1 MLRHYLAIAL
11 RNLRRAPFTA
21 LVNVATLALGLV
33 AFVAAYSVVA
43 YWNHSDRHFANADR
57 TYVITASLALRDG
70 SISTGNMPQTNE
82 LYQKYMRLE
91 FPEFEAIARA
101 NPWSKTSSVTA
112 DGRRARVVAVAVDP
126 EFLDIFDLP
135 FMSGDPHTALATPD
149 GVLLSE
155 AAAVRLY
162 GTRDVL
168 GRTITLGGNRID
180 ATVKGVIGKIPEPS
194 HLGSSRSAS
203 LNFDMIAPW
212 DLYDRLRQSLNTPP
226 TPPPTAKPADASAP
240 PASATG
246 GKPDSADKNTTDKAA
261 SGAAASDAAP
271 PEAQPQQQNENWL
284 GGYCCTTY
292 AMLKRDSHVTGASIA
307 ARMHDFVTHHMTPE
321 QLKLASVEA
330 GAVPLRGMMVTQLD
344 AQLLGGSRGAISI
357 TTLLLGLG
365 SLVLLVAC
373 VNYANLA
380 TARATRRA
388 REIGLRKVIGAR
400 RSQLVVQYLL
410 EAGVL
415 TAAGLA
421 VAIGTVAVLAKP
433 VYDAIGIDMG
443 LGTFG
448 DAGFWLF
455 IAALLVVVTLLGGA
469 YPAFVLSRARPID
482 ALRIGRVRLGPRFAS
497 TVLVGAQFTAASF
510 LLIAVI
516 IMYAQNAALARTG
529 LGTTRDQ
536 QLVID
541 NFAPVT
547 GVDNE
552 LLRGELERLPQVKSV
567 TGMTST
573 PWGDNVNLN
582 LLSRSPAETTTPVTA
597 FQNNVGYD
605 FFATFDIPVL
615 AGRVFDRA
623 HSDQRPQQDR
633 GRNSKEPLQPVNV
646 VIDRVLA
653 RQLGF
658 GSPSEAVDQTVY
670 FPGVLGE
677 RVQPF
682 QIIGVVENHPLY
694 LRGLGATSNIYQLA
708 QGAGLT
714 SVVVKL
720 SADDISGGVAAVE
733 AAWRKISPQAPVQ
746 RRFVDDLFNENFEKF
761 ARLSQVFVGLTGFA
775 FFISI
780 IGLFGMAVQVAG
792 RRIHE
797 IGVRKSVGARK
808 SQIVLMLL
816 RDFSKPV
823 LIANLIAWPLGY
835 VVAQTYL
842 RVFIQRIPIT
852 PVPFV
857 ASLGVVLLIAWAAVG
872 SQAWRAAR
880 ANPATVLRFE

>member
-1 MLRHYLAIAL
+1 M
-11 RNLRRAPFTA
+11 
-21 LVNVATLALGLV
+21 
-33 AFVAAYSVVA
+33 
-43 YWNHSDRHFANADR
+43 
-57 TYVITASLALRDG
+57 ITASLALRDG
-70 SISTGNMPQTNE
+70 SISTGNMPQTND

-101 NPWSKTSSVTA
+101 NPWSKTASITA

-135 FMSGDPHTALATPD
+135 FIAGDARTALATPD

-168 GRTITLGGNRID
+168 GKTISLGGNRID
-180 ATVKGVIGKIPEPS
+180 ATVKGVIGKIREPS
-194 HLGSSRSAS
+194 HIGNSRSAS
-203 LNFDMIAPW
+203 LNFEMIAPW
-212 DLYDRLRQSLNTPP
+212 DLYDRLRQSFNTPP
-226 TPPPTAKPADASAP
+226 APPTNAKPSDAAATSSAANASK
-240 PASATG
+240 PAG
-246 GKPDSADKNTTDKAA
+246 GDKAA
-261 SGAAASDAAP
+261 DKGAASAEPPDAAP
-271 PEAQPQQQNENWL
+271 PETQPQQQNENWL

-292 AMLKRDSHVTGASIA
+292 AMLKRDSHVTRASID
-307 ARMHDFVTHHMTPE
+307 ARMRDFVTRHMTPE
-321 QLKLASVEA
+321 QLKLASVQA
-330 GAVPLRGMMVTQLD
+330 GAVPLSGMMVTQLD

-400 RSQLVVQYLL
+400 RSQLVAQYLL

-415 TAAGLA
+415 TMAALA
-421 VAIGTVAVLAKP
+421 IACGIVAVLARP
-433 VYDAIGIDMG
+433 VYDAIGIDMRT
-443 LGTFG
+443 GTFG

-455 IAALLVVVTLLGGA
+455 VAALLVVVTLLGGA
-469 YPAFVLSRARPID
+469 YPAFVLSRARPIE

-497 TVLVGAQFTAASF
+497 TLLVGAQFTAASF

-516 IMYAQNAALARTG
+516 VMYSQNAALARTG
-529 LGTTRDQ
+529 LGATRDQ

-547 GVDNE
+547 GVDGE

-567 TGMTST
+567 TAMTST

-582 LLSRSPAETTTPVTA
+582 LLSRSPEETTTPITA

-623 HSDQRPQQDR
+623 HSDLPPAEP
-633 GRNSKEPLQPVNV
+633 GSK
-646 VIDRVLA
+646 R
-653 RQLGF
+653 
-658 GSPSEAVDQTVY
+658 S
-670 FPGVLGE
+670 
-677 RVQPF
+677 
-682 QIIGVVENHPLY
+682 
-694 LRGLGATSNIYQLA
+694 
-708 QGAGLT
+708 GAGAADQCRDRPRARAAARLRLAGGGRRPDGLLPGPARTTRAAVRDHRRRREPPAVSCAASARRRT
-714 SVVVKL
+714 STSSRRVRACTSIVVRL
-720 SADDISGGVAAVE
+720 AADDISGGVAAVE
-733 AAWRKISPQAPVQ
+733 AAWRKISPQAPLQ

-761 ARLSQVFVGLTGFA
+761 ARLSQVFVGLTAFA

-835 VVAQTYL
+835 RRRADVSA
-842 RVFIQRIPIT
+842 RVHPAD
-852 PVPFV
+852 PDH
-857 ASLGVVLLIAWAAVG
+857 AAAVRREL
-872 SQAWRAAR
+872 SRSCS
-880 ANPATVLRFE
+880 

>member
-1 MLRHYLAIAL
+1 MLGHYFAIAL

-21 LVNVATLALGLV
+21 LINVATLALGLV
-33 AFVAAYSVVA
+33 AFVAAYAVVA
-43 YWNHSDRHFANADR
+43 YWNHSDRHFPNAAR

-70 SISTGNMPQTNE
+70 SISTGNMPQTND

-91 FPEFEAIARA
+91 FPEFEAIVRA
-101 NPWSKTSSVTA
+101 NPWSKTASVTA

-135 FMSGDPHTALATPD
+135 FISGDAHTALATPD

-168 GRTITLGGNRID
+168 GKTISLGGNRID

-194 HLGSSRSAS
+194 HIGSSRSAS
-203 LNFDMIAPW
+203 LNFEMIAPW
-212 DLYDRLRQSLNTPP
+212 DLYDRLRQSFNTPP
-226 TPPPTAKPADASAP
+226 TPPPAAKPSDASATSTPANGAKPA
-240 PASATG
+240 TG
-246 GKPDSADKNTTDKAA
+246 DKAA
-261 SGAAASDAAP
+261 DKGTASADAPDAAP
-271 PEAQPQQQNENWL
+271 PETQPQQQNENWL

-292 AMLKRDSHVTGASIA
+292 AMLKRDSHVTGPSID
-307 ARMHDFVTHHMTPE
+307 ARMRDFVTHHMTPE

-330 GAVPLRGMMVTQLD
+330 GAVPLSGLMVTQLD

-400 RSQLVVQYLL
+400 RSQLVAQYLL

-415 TAAGLA
+415 TTAALA
-421 VAIGTVAVLAKP
+421 IAIGVVAVLARP
-433 VYDAIGIDMG
+433 VYDTIGIDMRT
-443 LGTFG
+443 GTFG

-455 IAALLVVVTLLGGA
+455 VAALLVIVTLLGGA
-469 YPAFVLSRARPID
+469 YPAFVLSRARPIE

-497 TVLVGAQFTAASF
+497 TLLVGAQFTAASF

-516 IMYAQNAALARTG
+516 VMYAQNAALARTG
-529 LGTTRDQ
+529 LGATRDQ

-541 NFAPVT
+541 NFGPVT
-547 GVDNE
+547 GVDGE

-582 LLSRSPAETTTPVTA
+582 LLSRSPEETATPVTA

-623 HSDQRPQQDR
+623 HSDLPPQNQN
-633 GRNSKEPLQPVNV
+633 RNAPGPAQPINV

-658 GSPSEAVDQTVY
+658 SSPSAAVDQTVY
-670 FPGVLGE
+670 FPGVLGQ
-677 RVQPF
+677 RAQPF

-733 AAWRKISPQAPVQ
+733 AAWRKISPQSPLQ

-761 ARLSQVFVGLTGFA
+761 ARLSQVFVGLTAFA

-808 SQIVLMLL
+808 TQIVLMLL

-835 VVAQTYL
+835 LAAQTYL

-852 PVPFV
+852 LLPFV
-857 ASLGVVLLIAWAAVG
+857 ASLAIVLVIAWAAVG

-880 ANPATVLRFE
+880 ANPANVLRFE

>member
-1 MLRHYLAIAL
+1 MLGHYLAIAL

-21 LVNVATLALGLV
+21 LINVATLALGLV
-33 AFVAAYSVVA
+33 AFVAAYAVVA
-43 YWNHSDRHFANADR
+43 YWSHSDRHFPNAAR

-70 SISTGNMPQTNE
+70 SISTGNMPQTND

-91 FPEFEAIARA
+91 FPEFEAIVRA
-101 NPWSKTSSVTA
+101 NPWSKTASVTA
-112 DGRRARVVAVAVDP
+112 DGRRTRVVAVAVDP

-135 FMSGDPHTALATPD
+135 FISGDPHTALATPD

-168 GRTITLGGNRID
+168 GKTISLGGNRID

-203 LNFDMIAPW
+203 LNFEMIAPW
-212 DLYDRLRQSLNTPP
+212 DLYDRLRQSFNTPP
-226 TPPPTAKPADASAP
+226 TPPPAAKPSDASATPTAANGSKP
-240 PASATG
+240 PAG
-246 GKPDSADKNTTDKAA
+246 DKAA
-261 SGAAASDAAP
+261 GADAADAAP
-271 PEAQPQQQNENWL
+271 PETPPQQQNENWL

-292 AMLKRDSHVTGASIA
+292 AMLKRDSHVTGASID
-307 ARMHDFVTHHMTPE
+307 ARMRDFVTHHMTPE
-321 QLKLASVEA
+321 QLKLASVQA
-330 GAVPLRGMMVTQLD
+330 GAVPLSGMMVTQLD
-344 AQLLGGSRGAISI
+344 AQLLGGSRGAVSI

-400 RSQLVVQYLL
+400 RSQLVAQYLL

-415 TAAGLA
+415 TMVALA
-421 VAIGTVAVLAKP
+421 VAIGVVALLARP
-433 VYDAIGIDMG
+433 VYDAIGIDMRT
-443 LGTFG
+443 GTFG

-455 IAALLVVVTLLGGA
+455 VAALLVVVTLLGGA
-469 YPAFVLSRARPID
+469 YPAFVLSRSRPIE
-482 ALRIGRVRLGPRFAS
+482 ALRVGRVRLGPRFAS
-497 TVLVGAQFTAASF
+497 TLLVGAQFTAASF

-516 IMYAQNAALARTG
+516 VMYSQNAALARTG
-529 LGTTRDQ
+529 LGATRDQ

-547 GVDNE
+547 GVDGE

-582 LLSRSPAETTTPVTA
+582 LLSRKPEETTTPVTA

-623 HSDQRPQQDR
+623 HSDLPPQNQNRDR
-633 GRNSKEPLQPVNV
+633 NAPGPAQPVNI

-670 FPGVLGE
+670 FPGVLGQ

-694 LRGLGATSNIYQLA
+694 LRGLGATSNVYQLA

-714 SVVVKL
+714 SVVVRL
-720 SADDISGGVAAVE
+720 SADDVSGGVAAVE
-733 AAWRKISPQAPVQ
+733 AAWRKISPQSPLQ

-761 ARLSQVFVGLTGFA
+761 ARLSQVFVGLTGVA

-823 LIANLIAWPLGY
+823 LVANVIAWPLGY
-835 VVAQTYL
+835 LAAQTYL
-842 RVFIQRIPIT
+842 HVFIQRIPIT

-857 ASLGVVLLIAWAAVG
+857 ASLAIVLAIAWAAVG

>member
-1 MLRHYLAIAL
+1 MLRHYVAIAL

-21 LVNVATLALGLV
+21 LINVATLALGLV
-33 AFVAAYSVVA
+33 AFVAAYAVVA
-43 YWNHSDRHFANADR
+43 YWSHSDRHFANADR

-91 FPEFEAIARA
+91 FPEFQTIVRA
-101 NPWSKTSSVTA
+101 NPWSKTASVTA
-112 DGRRARVVAVAVDP
+112 DGRRTRVVAVAVDP

-135 FMSGDPHTALATPD
+135 FISGDPRTALATPD

-155 AAAVRLY
+155 AAAIRLY

-168 GRTITLGGNRID
+168 GKTISLGGNRID
-180 ATVKGVIGKIPEPS
+180 ATVKGVIGPIPEPS
-194 HLGSSRSAS
+194 HIGSSRSAS
-203 LNFDMIAPW
+203 LNFEMIAPW
-212 DLYDRLRQSLNTPP
+212 DLYERLRQSFNTPP
-226 TPPPTAKPADASAP
+226 TPPPTAKPPDASATP
-240 PASATG
+240 TSATG
-246 GKPDSADKNTTDKAA
+246 AKAGAADKATPDKPAA
-261 SGAAASDAAP
+261 PGADAADAAP
-271 PEAQPQQQNENWL
+271 AETQPQQQNENWL

-292 AMLKRDSHVTGASIA
+292 AMLKRDSHVAGASID
-307 ARMHDFVTHHMTPE
+307 ARMRDFATHHMSPE
-321 QLKLASVEA
+321 QLKLASVRA
-330 GAVPLRGMMVTQLD
+330 GAVPLSGMMVTQLD

-415 TAAGLA
+415 TTAALA
-421 VAIGTVAVLAKP
+421 VAVGVVAALARP
-433 VYDAIGIDMG
+433 VYDAIGIDLA

-455 IAALLVVVTLLGGA
+455 VAALLVVVTLLGGA
-469 YPAFVLSRARPID
+469 YPAFVLSRARPIE

-497 TVLVGAQFTAASF
+497 TLLVGAQFTVASF

-516 IMYAQNAALARTG
+516 VMYSQNAALARTG
-529 LGTTRDQ
+529 LGATRDQ

-541 NFAPVT
+541 NFGPVT
-547 GVDNE
+547 GVDGE
-552 LLRGELERLPQVKSV
+552 LLRTELERLPQVKSV

-582 LLSRSPAETTTPVTA
+582 LLSRSPEETTTPITA
-597 FQNNVGYD
+597 FENNVGYD

-623 HSDQRPQQDR
+623 HNDLPPQNQN
-633 GRNSKEPLQPVNV
+633 RNAPGPRQPINV

-670 FPGVLGE
+670 FPGVLGQ
-677 RVQPF
+677 RAQPY

-694 LRGLGATSNIYQLA
+694 LRGLGATSNIYELA

-714 SVVVKL
+714 SVVVRL

-733 AAWRKISPQAPVQ
+733 AAWRKISPQSPLQ

-761 ARLSQVFVGLTGFA
+761 ARLSDVFVGLTGFA

-792 RRIHE
+792 RRTHE

-835 VVAQTYL
+835 LAAQTYL

-852 PVPFV
+852 PLPFV
-857 ASLGVVLLIAWAAVG
+857 ASLAIVLVIAWAAVG

>member
-1 MLRHYLAIAL
+1 MLGHYLAIAL

-21 LVNVATLALGLV
+21 LINVATLALGLV
-33 AFVAAYSVVA
+33 AFVAAYAIVA
-43 YWNHSDRHFANADR
+43 YWSHSDRHFANAAR
-57 TYVITASLALRDG
+57 TYVVTASLALRDG
-70 SISTGNMPQTNE
+70 SISTGNMPQSNE
-82 LYQKYMRLE
+82 LYQKYMRIE

-112 DGRRARVVAVAVDP
+112 NGQRARVVAVAVDP

-135 FMSGDPHTALATPD
+135 FIAGDPHTALASPD

-155 AAAVRLY
+155 AAAIRLY

-168 GRTITLGGNRID
+168 GKTISLGGNRID

-194 HLGSSRSAS
+194 HLGSSRTAS
-203 LNFDMIAPW
+203 LNFEMIAPW
-212 DLYDRLRQSLNTPP
+212 DLYDRLRQSFNTPP
-226 TPPPTAKPADASAP
+226 TPPPAAKPSDSSATPAEANSAKPAGD
-240 PASATG
+240 
-246 GKPDSADKNTTDKAA
+246 DKAA
-261 SGAAASDAAP
+261 DKGTAGADAP
-271 PEAQPQQQNENWL
+271 PPETQPQQQNENWL

-292 AMLKRDSHVTGASIA
+292 AMLKRDSHVTGASID
-307 ARMHDFVTHHMTPE
+307 ARMRDFVTHHMTPE
-321 QLKLASVEA
+321 QLKLASVQA
-330 GAVPLRGMMVTQLD
+330 GAVPLSGMMVTQLD

-400 RSQLVVQYLL
+400 RSQLVAQYLL

-415 TAAGLA
+415 TTAALVTAIGVVAA
-421 VAIGTVAVLAKP
+421 VARP
-433 VYDAIGIDMG
+433 VYDAIGIDMRV
-443 LGTFG
+443 GTFG

-455 IAALLVVVTLLGGA
+455 VAALLVVVTLLGGA
-469 YPAFVLSRARPID
+469 YPAFVLSRSLPIE
-482 ALRIGRVRLGPRFAS
+482 ALRVGRVRVGPRFAS
-497 TVLVGAQFTAASF
+497 TLLVGAQFTAASF

-516 IMYAQNAALARTG
+516 VMNSQNAALARTG
-529 LGTTRDQ
+529 LGATRDQ

-547 GVDNE
+547 GVDGE

-582 LLSRSPAETTTPVTA
+582 LLSRKPEETATPVTA

-605 FFATFDIPVL
+605 FFTTFDIPVL

-623 HSDQRPQQDR
+623 HSDLPPQNQNQN
-633 GRNSKEPLQPVNV
+633 RNAPGPAQPVNV
-646 VIDRVLA
+646 VIDRVLV

-658 GSPSEAVDQTVY
+658 KSPSEAVDQTIY
-670 FPGVLGE
+670 FPGVLGQ
-677 RVQPF
+677 RVQPY

-694 LRGLGATSNIYQLA
+694 LRGLGATSNIYHLA

-714 SVVVKL
+714 SVVVRL

-733 AAWRKISPQAPVQ
+733 AAWRKISPQSPLQ

-823 LIANLIAWPLGY
+823 LIANVIAWPLGY
-835 VVAQTYL
+835 LAAQTYL

-852 PVPFV
+852 PMPFA
-857 ASLGVVLLIAWAAVG
+857 ASLAIVLVIAWAAVG

>member
-1 MLRHYLAIAL
+1 MLGHYFAIAL

-21 LVNVATLALGLV
+21 LINVATLALGLV
-33 AFVAAYSVVA
+33 AFVAAYAVVA
-43 YWNHSDRHFANADR
+43 YWSRSDRHFANADR

-82 LYQKYMRLE
+82 LYQKYMRIE
-91 FPEFEAIARA
+91 FPEFEAIVRA
-101 NPWSKTSSVTA
+101 NPWNKAASVTA
-112 DGRRARVVAVAVDP
+112 DGRRSRVVAVAVDP

-135 FMSGDPHTALATPD
+135 FISGDPRTALATPD

-155 AAAVRLY
+155 AAAIRLY

-168 GRTITLGGNRID
+168 GRTLTLGGNRID

-203 LNFDMIAPW
+203 LNFELIAPW

-226 TPPPTAKPADASAP
+226 TPPPTAKPSSDASSTPESAAGAKPAAADKTATDKPASSAADAP
-240 PASATG
+240 
-246 GKPDSADKNTTDKAA
+246 
-261 SGAAASDAAP
+261 DAAP
-271 PEAQPQQQNENWL
+271 PEAQPQQNENWF

-292 AMLKRDSHVTGASIA
+292 AMLKRDSRVPGAAIN
-307 ARMHDFVTHHMTPE
+307 ARLHDFVTRHLTPE
-321 QLKLASVEA
+321 QAKLATAQA
-330 GAVPLRGMMVTQLD
+330 GAVPLSGMMVTQLD

-388 REIGLRKVIGAR
+388 REIGLRKVIGAK
-400 RSQLVVQYLL
+400 RSQLVAQYLL

-415 TAAGLA
+415 TTAALA
-421 VAIGTVAVLAKP
+421 VAIGVLAVLARP
-433 VYDAIGIDMG
+433 VYDTIGIDLA

-469 YPAFVLSRARPID
+469 YPAFVLSRARPIE

-497 TVLVGAQFTAASF
+497 TLLVGAQFTAASF

-516 IMYAQNAALARTG
+516 VMSAQNAALARTG
-529 LGTTRDQ
+529 LGATRDQ

-541 NFAPVT
+541 NFSPVT

-552 LLRGELERLPQVKSV
+552 LLRSELERLPQVKGV
-567 TGMTST
+567 TALASA
-573 PWGDNVNLN
+573 PWGDNVNLS
-582 LLSRSPAETTTPVTA
+582 LLSRSPEQTTTPITA

-623 HSDQRPQQDR
+623 HSDLPPPN
-633 GRNSKEPLQPVNV
+633 RNRNAAGPAQPINV

-653 RQLGF
+653 RQFGF
-658 GSPSEAVDQTVY
+658 SSPSQAVDQTVY
-670 FPGVLGE
+670 FPGLLGE
-677 RVQPF
+677 RVQPY
-682 QIIGVVENHPLY
+682 QIIGVVDSHPLY

-714 SVVVKL
+714 NVVVRL

-733 AAWRKISPQAPVQ
+733 TAWRKISPQAPLQ

-761 ARLSQVFVGLTGFA
+761 ARLSQVFLGLTGFA

-816 RDFSKPV
+816 LDFSKPV
-823 LIANLIAWPLGY
+823 LIANLIAWPLGLL
-835 VVAQTYL
+835 AEWMYL
-842 RVFIQRIPIT
+842 QVFIQRIPIT
-852 PVPFV
+852 PVPLV
-857 ASLGVVLLIAWAAVG
+857 ESLAIVLVIAWAAVG